1 MKNTQK
7 QISIQG
13 AREHNLKN
21 ISLNIPREKLVVI
34 TGLSGSGKSSLA
46 FDTIYAE
53 GQRRYVESL
62 STYARQFL
70 GNLRKPDVDNI
81 EGLSPAISIEQK
93 TRSKNPRSTV
103 GTITEIYDYMR
114 LLFAR
119 IGQQK
124 CYKCNNDISRQSVQQ
139 IVDTIISFPEKEKIM
154 IMSPIVK
161 MKKGSHKELLKSFLK
176 EGFLR
181 AKVDNQIVDLTQTV
195 ELTKQKQHTIEIII
209 DRLIITK
216 NIQSRLTQSV
226 ELALKVGNG
235 LINIETQKQ
244 KKYFF
249 NENLACSKCNISF
262 QDLEPRFFSFNS
274 PLGACQKCDGLGTM
288 MQIDPDRIIINK
300 NSSIAQGCIKPIGVQ
315 PWRKKYNNLFKSLLL
330 HYNFDI
336 HMPWNTIP
344 LEVKNIILYGSIGT
358 TSRKKKQFT
367 GEHSMSFEG
376 IITRLQ
382 KRYKQTSSAY
392 IRDWIEKFM
401 AIQNCEQC
409 HGARLKRT
417 HLSVI
422 INKKNITELCQYSIE
437 ELSIFFINLK
447 LNNKEK
453 AISENIIKE
462 IKFRLSFLNNVGLSY
477 LSLSRTASTLSGG
490 ESQRIRLATQIGS
503 QLVGVLY
510 ILDEPT
516 IGLHARDNNKLI
528 KTLINLKNLGNTV
541 IVVEHDEQTMK
552 SADWII
558 DLGKGAGVHGGNII
572 FQGNYKQIVKD
583 KQSLTGK
590 YLSGKN
596 KIILP
601 KKRRG
606 GNNKFIKIKGAQGNN
621 LKNINI
627 DIPLNKFICIT
638 GVSGS
643 GKSTLINQTLY
654 PILAKHYYSSN
665 IKPLFIKKIDGLV
678 YLDKVID
685 INQSPI
691 GKTPRSNPAT
701 YTGLFTDIRD
711 LFTNVSEAKIRGYK
725 PGRFSFN
732 VKGGR
737 CESCQGMG
745 VVRVEMHFLPDVY
758 IQCDQCKGKRFN
770 RETLEIKYKKKNIA
784 DILDLSVEEAIDFF
798 NNHYKIMKKLNTL
811 QNVGLD
817 YIKLGQQATTLSG
830 GESQRIKLSK
840 ELSKVSTGRTMYIL
854 DEPTTGLH
862 FQDIKLLLSVLHT
875 LADKGNTIL
884 VIEHNMD
891 VIKTADWIIDLGP
904 EGGDKGGHVVA
915 QGTPETIAKS
925 KKSYTGKYLKPYLN

>member
-1 MKNTQK
+1 LKKTQK
-7 QISIQG
+7 NISIQG

-21 ISLNIPREKLVVI
+21 ISLNIPREKLIVI

-70 GNLRKPDVDNI
+70 GNMKKPDVDNI

-103 GTITEIYDYMR
+103 GTITEIYDYLR

-139 IVDTIISFPEKEKIM
+139 IVDTVINLPDKEKIM
-154 IMSPIVK
+154 IMAPVIK
-161 MKKGSHKELLKSFLK
+161 MKKGSHKELLNNFLK

-181 AKVDNQIVDLTQTV
+181 AKINNKIIDLTQLV
-195 ELTKQKQHTIEIII
+195 ELKKQKKHTIEIIV
-209 DRLIITK
+209 DRLIINN
-216 NIQSRLTQSV
+216 NIKSRLTQSI
-226 ELALKVGNG
+226 ELALKIGSG
-235 LINIETQKQ
+235 LINIETAKKQ
-244 KKYFF
+244 KYFF
-249 NENLACSKCNISF
+249 NENLACSHCNLSY

-274 PLGACQKCDGLGTM
+274 PLGACKKCDGLGTM
-288 MQIDPDRIIINK
+288 MQIDPDLIIPSK
-300 NSSIAQGCIKPIGVQ
+300 HSSIAQGCIKPMGLS
-315 PWRKKYNNLFKSLLL
+315 PWRKKYNILFKSLKL

-336 HMPWNTIP
+336 HMPWNALP
-344 LEVKNIILYGSIGT
+344 KEVKNIILYGSIT
-358 TSRKKKQFT
+358 AIDNSKKHFI
-367 GEHSMSFEG
+367 GEHSIKFEG

-382 KRYKQTSSAY
+382 NRYMQTSSSY
-392 IRDWIEKFM
+392 IREWIEKFM
-401 AIQNCEQC
+401 TIQNCEEC
-409 HGARLKRT
+409 SGARLKKT
-417 HLSVI
+417 HLAVI

-437 ELSIFFINLK
+437 ELLLFFKKLK
-447 LNNKEK
+447 LKNKEK
-453 AISENIIKE
+453 TISENIIKE
-462 IKFRLSFLNNVGLSY
+462 IKFRLSFLSNVGLNY
-477 LSLSRTASTLSGG
+477 LNLSRSAATLSGG

-528 KTLINLKNLGNTV
+528 KTLINLRNLGNTV

-558 DLGKGAGVHGGNII
+558 DLGKGAGVHGGNIV
-572 FQGNYKQIVKD
+572 FQGSYKQIIKD
-583 KQSLTGK
+583 KKSLTGR
-590 YLSGKN
+590 YLIGKN
-596 KIILP
+596 KIKLP
-601 KKRRG
+601 TKRRD
-606 GNNKFIKIKGAQGNN
+606 GNNKYIQILGAQGNN

-654 PILAKHYYSSN
+654 PSLAKHYYSSN
-665 IKPLFIKKIDGLV
+665 VKPLYHNKINGLV

-711 LFTNVSEAKIRGYK
+711 LFTNVEDAKIRGYK

-745 VVRVEMHFLPDVY
+745 VVKVEMHFLPDVY
-758 IQCDQCKGKRFN
+758 IQCNQCKGKRFN

-784 DILDLSVEEAIDFF
+784 DILDLSVEEAIKFF
-798 NNHYKIMKKLNTL
+798 NNHNKIIKKLNTL
-811 QNVGLD
+811 QNVGLN

-830 GESQRIKLSK
+830 GEAQRIKLSK
-840 ELSKVSTGRTMYIL
+840 ELSKMSTGRTMYIL

-862 FQDIKLLLSVLHT
+862 FQDIKLLLSVLHKLT
-875 LADKGNTIL
+875 DKGNTVL
-884 VIEHNMD
+884 VIEHNID

-904 EGGDKGGHVVA
+904 EGGDNGGHVVA
-915 QGTPETIAKS
+915 QGAPETIIKN
-925 KKSYTGKYLKPYLN
+925 KNSYTAKYLKPYLN